1 MVALLRFDLSHS
13 ETCVLACNVIITK
26 IQIREGFQGAFSIL
40 HVYVYVSGERD
51 VAWNACMQFESALVA
66 DLQLQGAGLIIN
78 KGVICR

>member
-13 ETCVLACNVIITK
+13 GTCVLACNVIITE